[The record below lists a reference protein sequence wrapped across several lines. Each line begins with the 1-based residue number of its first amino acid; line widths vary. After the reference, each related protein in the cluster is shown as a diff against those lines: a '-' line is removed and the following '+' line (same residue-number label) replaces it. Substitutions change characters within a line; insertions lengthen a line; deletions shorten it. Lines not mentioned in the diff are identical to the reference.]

1 MDPRK
6 DLQQLEALLDGK
18 KGASPR
24 RPSIDGTAALKGWS
38 PHREASAPQ
47 LDETMSSLSLGASV
61 HDAQSGS
68 ELQGEPRKAKEA
80 GKPPLSDAG
89 AGFAKKPKLSKTERR
104 ELQEKQRAAKFG
116 SDVSAPPSKSA
127 AAGADA
133 GRAGTAGG
141 SASSHH

>member
-24 RPSIDGTAALKGWS
+24 KPSIDGAAALKGWS
-38 PHREASAPQ
+38 PHREASVPQ
-47 LDETMSSLSLGASV
+47 LGDTMSSLSLGASA

-68 ELQGEPRKAKEA
+68 LPQKPKEA

-89 AGFAKKPKLSKTERR
+89 AGGFAKKPKLSKTERR

-116 SDVSAPPSKSA
+116 SDVSYCSL
-127 AAGADA
+127 
-133 GRAGTAGG
+133 
-141 SASSHH
+141 

>member
-24 RPSIDGTAALKGWS
+24 KPSIDGTAALKGWS
-38 PHREASAPQ
+38 PHREASVPQ
-47 LDETMSSLSLGASV
+47 LDETMSSLSLGASA
-61 HDAQSGS
+61 HDAPSGS
-68 ELQGEPRKAKEA
+68 LSQAEPRKAKEA

-89 AGFAKKPKLSKTERR
+89 AGGFAKKPKLSKTERR

-116 SDVSAPPSKSA
+116 SDVSSW
-127 AAGADA
+127 
-133 GRAGTAGG
+133 
-141 SASSHH
+141 